1 MSPKKIGLLLVMKKN
16 LSIKTKISML
26 VLITVMCSTTIVG
39 VFSYTLFRGSSI
51 EVRADRAMA
60 IAETVASAIDGD
72 RFSAILASGEKD
84 EYWHYITDF
93 VNTVAERTSVTY
105 LYLLDSNY
113 GATVRYFT
121 EADTPFLDEAFVL
134 GEEEGIENHADELFE
149 TLRTGL
155 SSSTGIYD
163 SGDYG
168 MMVSGFAAIKN
179 SAGVVVGVVGADVM
193 AEQVMDAS
201 RFFGIVIV
209 SCVIGFGLL
218 FWLISRLYIQR
229 GISKPVVTIA
239 EAADRFA
246 KGDINS
252 ELSVHTNDEIG
263 RLADSFLEMM
273 DSTKK
278 QIEILER
285 LADGDLTAQVNLRSE
300 HDSMS
305 IAIKKTIA
313 GLDEMLGGV
322 RSTATQF
329 SSASNHIAQNAQAL
343 AQDSTEQSATFD
355 ELSSHTTAIT
365 EKTKTTAEMAGQA
378 TLLATTI
385 KENAE
390 KGSHQMNE
398 MMTAVN
404 EINQASQSISKVIK
418 VIDDIAFQTN
428 ILALNASVEAARA
441 GQHGKGFAVVAEEVR
456 NLAQKSADAAK
467 DTGEL
472 IGNSMQKAEQGTRIA
487 KDTAESFDEI
497 LSGIDKSSEII
508 SMIAKSS
515 EEQFT
520 GIAQVSD
527 GVNSASN
534 VVEKTKHMAQEE
546 SVASEKLKEHAE
558 LLGELIAQFKL
569 SEGSAETLSLPS
581 GQHSGKK

>member
-1 MSPKKIGLLLVMKKN
+1 
-16 LSIKTKISML
+16 
-26 VLITVMCSTTIVG
+26 
-39 VFSYTLFRGSSI
+39 
-51 EVRADRAMA
+51 
-60 IAETVASAIDGD
+60 
-72 RFSAILASGEKD
+72 
-84 EYWHYITDF
+84 
-93 VNTVAERTSVTY
+93 
-105 LYLLDSNY
+105 
-113 GATVRYFT
+113 
-121 EADTPFLDEAFVL
+121 
-134 GEEEGIENHADELFE
+134 
-149 TLRTGL
+149 
-155 SSSTGIYD
+155 
-163 SGDYG
+163 
-168 MMVSGFAAIKN
+168 
-179 SAGVVVGVVGADVM
+179 
-193 AEQVMDAS
+193 
-201 RFFGIVIV
+201 
-209 SCVIGFGLL
+209 
-218 FWLISRLYIQR
+218 
-229 GISKPVVTIA
+229 
-239 EAADRFA
+239 
-246 KGDINS
+246 
-252 ELSVHTNDEIG
+252 
-263 RLADSFLEMM
+263 M

-329 SSASNHIAQNAQAL
+329 SSASTHIAQNAQAL

-456 NLAQKSADAAK
+456 NLAQKSAEAAK

-487 KDTAESFDEI
+487 KDTAASFDEI

-508 SMIAKSS
+508 SMIAKCS

-558 LLGELIAQFKL
+558 LLGQLIAQFKL
-569 SEGSAETLSLPS
+569 SEGRAETLSLPS
-581 GQHSGKK
+581 GRHSGKE